1 MAEIAP
7 QVRAILRKL
16 LNGES
21 PWPLYLWGPAGT
33 GKTSAALV
41 VLDYC
46 GRNQCE
52 HEPEPEIHDWIYGFA
67 EVRSITSMRIAADKG
82 LGSIGASYFGLPDGC
97 SAWAKLVENWKR
109 LPLCVLDEIGV
120 GSTASD
126 FRLDALLEVLN
137 TRCDHPV
144 KPLIV
149 TSNLEPKEIEKAYDD
164 RVASRI
170 LAGTVHHV
178 GGYDRRITKGSR

>member
-1 MAEIAP
+1 MA
-7 QVRAILRKL
+7 
-16 LNGES
+16 
-21 PWPLYLWGPAGT
+21 
-33 GKTSAALV
+33 
-41 VLDYC
+41 LDYC

-67 EVRSITSMRIAADKG
+67 EVRSITGMRIAADKG

-149 TSNLEPKEIEKAYDD
+149 TSNLEPKEIERAYDD

-170 LAGTVHHV
+170 LAGTVYHV
-178 GGYDRRITKGSR
+178 GGDDRRITKGIR